1 MGNAF
6 FVVWRES
13 LEAFLIAGIL
23 YAWLQGNDPSGKG
36 KRALFIGLAAGVGL
50 ALLLG
55 WALLTVQDELS
66 GNALEVFQTGT
77 LLVAAGLITQ
87 MVLWM
92 RKNGRQMKA
101 RLHADLS
108 AAAEK
113 SGFVGVAVV
122 AALAVA
128 REGAETVI
136 FLYGM
141 AQSGDYSAPDR
152 RRAGRFRRRRRHR
165 LAGGEEPGPPQHR
178 PAAAPLFHPA
188 AGARLGP
195 VRRRHRPPDRRRLAD
210 ADARSG
216 LGHLAADRRFDE
228 GRQAARRFLRLPRP
242 PGADHAARLGRL
254 LDRRLHRLAEKRP
267 WLNIPCI
274 SMRSAVAT
282 IETKAGPRVDSKK
295 SAFSCAAT
303 GA

>member
-1 MGNAF
+1 MGNAL

-23 YAWLQGNDPSGKG
+23 YAWLKGNDDTCKG
-36 KRALFIGLAAGVGL
+36 RRALFIGLAAGVGL

-66 GNALEVFQTGT
+66 GNALEAFQIGT

-92 RKNGRQMKA
+92 RKNGRHMKA

-108 AAAEK
+108 AAAEI

-141 AQSGDYSAPDR
+141 SQEGDYGALIGG
-152 RRAGRFRRRRRHR
+152 A
-165 LAGGEEPGPPQHR
+165 LAGFAGAAATAWLAAKSLARLNIGLLLRLSSILLLVLASALLVMAVDRLIGSGWLPALVDPVWDSSRLIDDTTKGGKLLADFSGYRAR
-178 PAAAPLFHPA
+178 PALSVLLAYLAYWSLVTLA
-188 AGARLGP
+188 YRRIARG
-195 VRRRHRPPDRRRLAD
+195 
-210 ADARSG
+210 
-216 LGHLAADRRFDE
+216 
-228 GRQAARRFLRLPRP
+228 
-242 PGADHAARLGRL
+242 
-254 LDRRLHRLAEKRP
+254 
-267 WLNIPCI
+267 
-274 SMRSAVAT
+274 
-282 IETKAGPRVDSKK
+282 
-295 SAFSCAAT
+295 
-303 GA
+303 

>member
-1 MGNAF
+1 MGNAL
-6 FVVWRES
+6 FVVWRER

-23 YAWLQGNDPSGKG
+23 YAWLKGNDDTCKG
-36 KRALFIGLAAGVGL
+36 RRALFIGLAAGVGL

-66 GNALEVFQTGT
+66 GNALEAFQIGT

-92 RKNGRQMKA
+92 RKNGRHMKA

-141 AQSGDYSAPDR
+141 SQEGDYGALIGG
-152 RRAGRFRRRRRHR
+152 A
-165 LAGGEEPGPPQHR
+165 LAGFAGAAATAWLAAKSLARLNIGLLLRLSSILLLVLASALLVMAVDRLIGSGWLPALVDPVWDSSRLIDDTTKGGKLLADFSGYRAR
-178 PAAAPLFHPA
+178 PALSVLLAYLAYWSLVTLA
-188 AGARLGP
+188 YRRIARG
-195 VRRRHRPPDRRRLAD
+195 
-210 ADARSG
+210 
-216 LGHLAADRRFDE
+216 
-228 GRQAARRFLRLPRP
+228 
-242 PGADHAARLGRL
+242 
-254 LDRRLHRLAEKRP
+254 
-267 WLNIPCI
+267 
-274 SMRSAVAT
+274 
-282 IETKAGPRVDSKK
+282 
-295 SAFSCAAT
+295 
-303 GA
+303 